1 MKNIT
6 LKLPLKLLLALLL
19 LGITPGPNHFLWA
32 KSPKNIGTE
41 VSEGQKFNIL
51 ELAADLDIVWGMT
64 FISPDLMVF
73 TQKSGALSTLNLK
86 DLKIEKIEG
95 APKAHSEGQA
105 GLLDVLKDPDSDW
118 IYFTYAKPSGETA
131 VTTLARAKLK
141 NNKLIQWSDLL
152 ITKSQSDDVK
162 HFGSRIAFSGDYVFF
177 SLGDRGHR
185 PNGQDLKT
193 HAGSILRLHKDGR
206 VPEDNPFV
214 KEAKALPEIWSWG
227 HRNVQGLAYDQQNDN
242 LWAIEHGPRGG
253 DELNLIKKGANY
265 GWPVVSL
272 GREYWNPFR
281 VGEAT
286 SKEGMVDPVMQ
297 YTPSIAPG
305 SLLLY
310 SGKVFTHWKGNLFSG
325 ALALTH
331 LNRLVLE
338 GTRVTK
344 EERLLKKLDYRI
356 RAVIE
361 GPDGLLYLSTDD
373 GKILQIA
380 PHS

>member
-1 MKNIT
+1 MKKIIPMKIFLALMILT
-6 LKLPLKLLLALLL
+6 LDARPWAQTPPVKTPKLLAT
-19 LGITPGPNHFLWA
+19 G
-32 KSPKNIGTE
+32 
-41 VSEGQKFNIL
+41 VSEGQKFKVL
-51 ELAADLDIVWGMT
+51 ELATNLDIVWGMT
-64 FISPDLMVF
+64 FITNDLILF
-73 TQKSGALSTLNLK
+73 TQKSGALATLNLNG
-86 DLKIEKIEG
+86 LKIEKIPG
-95 APKAHSEGQA
+95 APKVYAEGQA
-105 GLLDVLKDPDSDW
+105 GLLDVVKDPDSDW
-118 IYFTYAKPSGETA
+118 IYFTYARPSGETA

-141 NNKLIQWSDLL
+141 DNKLVEWNDLL
-152 ITKSQSDDVK
+152 ITKTLSDDDK
-162 HFGSRIAFSGDYVFF
+162 HFGSRIAFKGNYVFL

-206 VPEDNPFV
+206 IPKDNPFV
-214 KEAKALPEIWSWG
+214 KDSKALPEIWSWG
-227 HRNVQGLAYDQQNDN
+227 HRNIQGLAYDQQNDN

-253 DELNLIKKGANY
+253 DELNLIQKGANY

-310 SGKVFTHWKGNLFSG
+310 SGKVFKAWRGNLFSG

-344 EERLLKKLDYRI
+344 EERHLKKLDYRI
-356 RAVIE
+356 RSVIE
-361 GPDGLLYLSTDD
+361 GPDGLIYLSTDG

-380 PHS
+380 PQSE